1 MAVSEIERLAKVEE
15 RVNSIDARL
24 EKIQGDVRE
33 VRDGFAK
40 QRGFVAG
47 FSAAFTLLW
56 AVITGV
62 VIHFWRT

>member
-1 MAVSEIERLAKVEE
+1 MSEIERLAKVEE
-15 RVNSIDARL
+15 RVETMVSSL
-24 EKIQGDVRE
+24 EQIQSDVRE
-33 VRDGFAK
+33 VRDGMAK

-47 FSAAFTLLW
+47 FSAAFTLMW